1 MASTAKKLSDK
12 GRRPRQRSR
21 LWLVSFALLGAAVVA
36 AGIGITMWRRLP
48 VSAPPSSADR
58 TVEPPSLE
66 ASDVDPAVMRAIQ
79 AARLAVVQSPHA
91 AERWGRLAMIF
102 KAHGFSSEANAC
114 FVQAEQL
121 DPHEPRWSYHQA
133 IELAERDPDMAIAK
147 LQKAIE
153 SFDRSAEAPRLRL
166 GELLLRQG
174 RFDPAEQQFRQ
185 LLLEHPG
192 QARAHL
198 DVARLAVERGEL
210 QASLSHLHYAM
221 ADKRTQKASC
231 ILAAEVQQRL
241 GNLAAAEQ
249 QRRRAAQLPEDPPW
263 PDPYL
268 DEIVRL
274 RTGKQV
280 GLARAD
286 RLLSQERFSDAIALL
301 RDIVR
306 DYPDSDWAWLLLG
319 RAFLGRKELPAA
331 EEALRKAASLASAS
345 IEVQF
350 YLGVVLLLRE
360 DPRAAATYFRR
371 ATEIKPDFAE
381 AHHNLGYCLLRQG
394 DQTGAI
400 EAFRRAVLC
409 KPNYSDAHRDLGDML
424 AQKGQLAE
432 SLAHLRY
439 ALQLNPADPRA
450 KKLLE
455 QVMPR
460 IAVPTGP

>member
-1 MASTAKKLSDK
+1 MANTLKKL
-12 GRRPRQRSR
+12 PRNADRVQRRSR
-21 LWLVSFALLGAAVVA
+21 RWLIWGVLLGAAVVT
-36 AGIGITMWRRLP
+36 AGVGISMWRRARVP
-48 VSAPPSSADR
+48 ASPSSAGR
-58 TVEPPSLE
+58 AAEPPSLE
-66 ASDVDPAVMRAIQ
+66 ATDVDPAVMKAIQ
-79 AARLAVVQSPHA
+79 AARLAVLQSPHT

-121 DPHEPRWSYHQA
+121 DPREPRWSYHQA
-133 IELAERDPDMAIAK
+133 IELAERDPDLAIAK
-147 LQKAIE
+147 LQKVIE
-153 SFDRSAEAPRLRL
+153 SLDGSLGAPWLRL

-174 RFDPAEQQFRQ
+174 RFDQAEQQFRH
-185 LLLEHPG
+185 LLAQHPG

-198 DVARLAVERGEL
+198 DLARLAVERGEL
-210 QASLSHLHYAM
+210 EASLSHLHYAM

-331 EEALRKAASLASAS
+331 EEALRKAAQLASTS

-371 ATEIKPDFAE
+371 ATQIKPDFAE

-400 EAFRRAVLC
+400 EAFRRAILS

-432 SLAHLRY
+432 SVVHLRY

-450 KKLLE
+450 KKLFE
-455 QVMPR
+455 QVLLR